1 MKIQKRSES
10 NVLGNLHSKKA
21 RLTTDGTHLC
31 REITPDHCSDEATG
45 QGLFLC
51 FLRSGPISG
60 FFLALLAAA
69 EAVFGGGEAFPA
81 PEALAEIAGGGEA

>member
-1 MKIQKRSES
+1 MMKIQKRSES

-51 FLRSGPISG
+51 LFLLSGLVSG

-69 EAVFGGGEAFPA
+69 EAVF
-81 PEALAEIAGGGEA
+81 